1 MVAFTSIALGALAA
15 GGLGYS
21 VYSGEQAR
29 KEQKQALKLQKQEQ
43 SRAEARA
50 LSNERRAEQEYAA
63 ANRKKPDVNAL
74 LRAAQEAGKAG
85 AASTMLTG
93 PGGTELDSG
102 LVTTSSTSNRGAS
115 KTPTLLGM

>member
-1 MVAFTSIALGALAA
+1 MAAIALGALAA
-15 GGLGYS
+15 GALGYS
-21 VYSGEQAR
+21 VYSGEQGR
-29 KEQKQALKLQKQEQ
+29 REQKQALKLQKQEQ

-50 LSNERRAEQEYAA
+50 ISDQRRAEQELAA

-93 PGGTELDSG
+93 PGGTNLETG
-102 LVTTSSTSNRGAS
+102 LVGTPSAAAPRS